1 MELTTSQGDHVT
13 SAVDSSTK
21 KGIWFPKQIHFF
33 VKLSTAEMMW
43 SPCDVVS
50 STIIFSFIG
59 DVCICQIIF
68 KATGITSAM
77 VLPEPARRIPHLL
90 ISTAENGV
98 STHQTFLARAQ
109 EFDEYLELKGI
120 QRPVVLLSDGHGSRL
135 NHNVLFLLFKQIQLF
150 VTPRHHRCYTI
161 PWSVKQKYL
170 PKIQKAWVCSVLG
183 RKVQSSNGDNWR
195 ASQEEYT
202 VKGNPRLHDYSK
214 SEAQALKE
222 KHINHSSKWFNE
234 SKKGSWH
241 AERYRG

>member
-77 VLPEPARRIPHLL
+77 VLPEAARRIPHLL

-98 STHQTFLARAQ
+98 STHQTFLAGAQ
-109 EFDEYLELKGI
+109 EFDKYLELKGI

-150 VTPRHHRCYTI
+150 VTPPDTTGVTQFLDQLNKNIY
-161 PWSVKQKYL
+161 QKYKRRGSAQYWEEKFNQAMGIIDEL
-170 PKIQKAWVCSVLG
+170 HKKSIQLKEIPGFMTIQK
-183 RKVQSSNGDNWR
+183 
-195 ASQEEYT
+195 
-202 VKGNPRLHDYSK
+202 VKPKL
-214 SEAQALKE
+214 
-222 KHINHSSKWFNE
+222 
-234 SKKGSWH
+234 SKKNT
-241 AERYRG
+241 